1 MCLPSVLHP
10 PSCILTKQFALLCST
25 HYGDKCRHVS
35 GLKDYEEDFEETDE
49 SSKDSGDEGEPQQT
63 DEGEEMDEP
72 KMQRRKEIEAI
83 QKAMDEENQRVGTTQ
98 TVLDRSREK
107 EDRRKLS
114 GGSFVYHLPEKKHSR
129 LLYLKCHQ
137 FHLS

>member
-1 MCLPSVLHP
+1 MPPLHP
-10 PSCILTKQFALLCST
+10 PSSILTRQFVLLCST
-25 HYGDKCRHVS
+25 RYGDKCRDVS
-35 GLKDYEEDFEETDE
+35 VLKDYEEDFEETDE
-49 SSKDSGDEGEPQQT
+49 STKDSGDEREPQQT
-63 DEGEEMDEP
+63 DEDEEMDEP

-98 TVLDRSREK
+98 TVLDRNRED

-114 GGSFVYHLPEKKHSR
+114 RGSFVSDFPETKQSM

-137 FHLS
+137 FCLS